1 MVKEKDIVI
10 MNLPGGS
17 GLENM
22 GRCDRGR
29 GKGKGEEVGENIDIC
44 SQGCMMIVV

>member
-17 GLENM
+17 GLDIW
-22 GRCDRGR
+22 GDAV
-29 GKGKGEEVGENIDIC
+29 GEEGKERERRWGKIFYFVLR
-44 SQGCMMIVV
+44 VV